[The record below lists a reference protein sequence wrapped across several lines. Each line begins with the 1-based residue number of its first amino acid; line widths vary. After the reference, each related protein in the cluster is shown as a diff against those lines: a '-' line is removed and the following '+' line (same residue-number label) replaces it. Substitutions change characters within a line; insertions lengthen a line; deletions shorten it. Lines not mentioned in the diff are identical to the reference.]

1 MKKYFIGLGT
11 LLCITLTGCS
21 YNGQAYFG
29 EDSGQ
34 YYLGY
39 EYFGEDLSADEKI
52 LYKDAYQTD
61 MDYLLDNFDNKV
73 VSAQNVEEIKTY
85 DFIDTSIT
93 MIKNG
98 ETSTY
103 NGADVD
109 TEESSNGENSKDGKD
124 VVEYA
129 RKFLGNPYVHGGTSL
144 TNGADCSGYVLSIY
158 AHFGYTLDRT
168 ADAQYLMCK
177 NKKKTC
183 RLVKEKDLQAGDLI
197 FYLCPGTTAMR
208 HVAIY
213 TGENSRVHASSSTTG
228 IIESSGLGGSPH
240 SGHTDTLYFGRVLK

>member
-1 MKKYFIGLGT
+1 MKKYFLGLCT
-11 LLCITLTGCS
+11 LFCISLSGCS

-29 EDSGQ
+29 EDGEQ

-52 LYKDAYQTD
+52 MYKDLYQTD
-61 MDYLLDNFDNKV
+61 EDYLLDNFDNKV
-73 VSAQNVEEIKTY
+73 VSSRNVEEIKTY
-85 DFIDTSIT
+85 DFITTSIT
-93 MIKNG
+93 MIKDG

-103 NGADVD
+103 TNETTTGD
-109 TEESSNGENSKDGKD
+109 TSSSSDTAKEGKE

-144 TNGADCSGYVLSIY
+144 TKGADCSGYVQSIY
-158 AHFGYTLDRT
+158 KYFGYALDRT
-168 ADAQYLMCK
+168 AHAQYLMCK

-183 RLVKEKDLQAGDLI
+183 RLVKEEDLQAGDLI
-197 FYLCPGTTAMR
+197 FYLCPGDAEMR

-213 TGENSRVHASSSTTG
+213 SGENTRVHASSSKTG
-228 IIESSGLGGSPH
+228 IIESNGLGGRPH
-240 SGHTDTLYFGRVLK
+240 YSHNDTLYFGRVLE